1 MNSRLPMIYVA
12 SLLAVAGLFGLI
24 ADCQYRAGSDDVVA
38 SLTETNLAVLD
49 HPSDLHLSHQAQ
61 KWNLEQLSIELDQS
75 SPSILMDTVAPG
87 LLNPMVL
94 AAASREEPQNHERFR
109 RHFNEQNQRF
119 SAALGQLRRAVAQ
132 LDDTSR
138 HWGSIL
144 EHLDEVENSHTSFRR
159 TGEELLALLQDSEGD
174 QLEAYQ
180 SRLNTGWRTLAGQLE
195 DLDQEISAGLAA
207 SIADLEQHHRQGRLP
222 YLLLLFVV
230 CAAAVFLGVIA
241 LRQRGGTFESVAK
254 EAEYL
259 SQEILAAVHQQGAAL
274 KQTSASVTETTTTAS
289 QLSQTSRSAADRA
302 TAVAEV
308 AEQSQMA
315 SEEALA
321 AVAAGIEA
329 MDRIRREVEDIAD
342 NILHLSEK
350 NVEIGEITTSVSAI
364 AEQSNLLAVNA
375 SIEAAKAGDA
385 GQGFAVVA
393 SEVKAL
399 SEQSQEATL
408 RIRKIVGEIQKSS
421 NTAVMV
427 TEQGAKR
434 VEEGAA
440 LIESLGQKIEQL
452 AEVIDD
458 SAQAAIQIKLTG
470 QEQMSGINQITRAMA
485 HIDEAIA
492 DSASGIRQLE
502 ENAAE
507 IKAFSQRLNGA
518 ASDHREKIA

>member
-1 MNSRLPMIYVA
+1 MSTRLPMILLA
-12 SLLAVAGLFGLI
+12 SLLAVAGLVGLI
-24 ADCQYRAGSDDVVA
+24 ADNQHRVGGDDLMA
-38 SLTETNLAVLD
+38 ALTESNLAGLD
-49 HPSDLHLSHQAQ
+49 QRLDLHLAHQAQ
-61 KWNLEQLSIELDQS
+61 KWNLEQLSIEIDHPSAPTLMEAV
-75 SPSILMDTVAPG
+75 SPGFPDPLELET
-87 LLNPMVL
+87 
-94 AAASREEPQNHERFR
+94 ASREEPRNHERFR
-109 RHFNEQNQRF
+109 RHFNGENQRF
-119 SAALGQLRRAVAQ
+119 NAALSRLRRTITQ
-132 LDDTSR
+132 FDDTSPYR
-138 HWGSIL
+138 GQLL
-144 EHLDEVENSHTSFRR
+144 ERLAEIENSHASFRR
-159 TGEELLALLQDSEGD
+159 AGEDLFALLEQGESD
-174 QLEAYQ
+174 QLAAHQ
-180 SRLNTGWRTLAGQLE
+180 SRLDEGWQILARQLE
-195 DLDQEISAGLAA
+195 VLDEEISSGLTA
-207 SIADLEQHHRQGRLP
+207 SITRLEEHHNQGRFP
-222 YLLLLFVV
+222 YLLLIVVVFVT
-230 CAAAVFLGVIA
+230 AVILVVMVI
-241 LRQRGGTFESVAK
+241 RQRGGAFESVAK

-321 AVAAGIEA
+321 AVTAGIEA
-329 MDRIRREVEDIAD
+329 MDRIRREVEEIAE

-375 SIEAAKAGDA
+375 SIEAAKAGEA

-399 SEQSQEATL
+399 SEQSQEATH

-434 VEEGAA
+434 VEEGAT

-470 QEQMSGINQITRAMA
+470 KEQLSGINQITRAMA

-507 IKAFSQRLNGA
+507 IKAFSQRLNGVVV
-518 ASDHREKIA
+518 RP